1 MAKVYIILL
10 IGALVF
16 GAFFYG
22 KNVGVSK
29 CEIQNLQ
36 NQINTTEQNQINERN
51 INDTVFKTGVAD
63 IRRILRD
70 KYSIAE

>member
-1 MAKVYIILL
+1 MTKVYIILL
-10 IGALVF
+10 MCALVY

-22 KNVGVSK
+22 KNIGISK

-36 NQINTTEQNQINERN
+36 NKINTTEQNRINERN

>member
-1 MAKVYIILL
+1 MTKLYLIMLICIIF
-10 IGALVF
+10 F

-29 CEIQNLQ
+29 CEKQYLQ
-36 NQINTTEQNQINERN
+36 NQINITEQQNTNERLINE
-51 INDTVFKTGVAD
+51 TVYKTGVAD

-70 KYSIAE
+70 KYSITE